1 MLMTDIKL
9 LVKYITFCLETKII
23 LYYIYIRVMA
33 IRICM
38 KHNVFQISIRS
49 RYLFHAMQINIYR

>member
-9 LVKYITFCLETKII
+9 LVKYIKFCLENKII
-23 LYYIYIRVMA
+23 NYYIIYVRIMA

-38 KHNVFQISIRS
+38 KHNVFQ
-49 RYLFHAMQINIYR
+49 YTVVIYFMLSK

>member
-23 LYYIYIRVMA
+23 LYYIYICVIV

-38 KHNVFQISIRS
+38 KHNVFQ
-49 RYLFHAMQINIYR
+49 YAVVIYFMLSK